1 MRYKVHGRESMLALG
16 TRQRLQYVR
25 GDRARVAREA
35 AVRAEDTEE
44 GGVDLR
50 RSSVPVHRIASS
62 FRTDG
67 TGAARRASKARAAG
81 QARDCAPG
89 QATRR
94 PGRSLRDRHR
104 PGRARSECRSPRR
117 PGAHQSYKSR
127 GCYGRIAHQIVPAG
141 CFGFGETQQ
150 LASSS
155 RRIEPDPAMQ
165 GPQQNPHHSCE
176 YPEGPESFMP

>member
-1 MRYKVHGRESMLALG
+1 MLALG

-81 QARDCAPG
+81 ETPDCAPG
-89 QATRR
+89 PTT
-94 PGRSLRDRHR
+94 PPPSRSPPERHP
-104 PGRARSECRSPRR
+104 PGRAPS
-117 PGAHQSYKSR
+117 H
-127 GCYGRIAHQIVPAG
+127 
-141 CFGFGETQQ
+141 
-150 LASSS
+150 
-155 RRIEPDPAMQ
+155 
-165 GPQQNPHHSCE
+165 
-176 YPEGPESFMP
+176 